1 MDTASVRTS
10 PVYSSVVINRCFI
23 GVQRKV
29 LSQRS
34 GGGKDFPL
42 RGNHH
47 VKRFG
52 AEIVNLFVP
61 QSHNTVICRNRLRCD
76 HIALHVIGKP
86 DYTIVGDRG
95 QRLVFIVI
103 NVKRSFAAS
112 LSTSREHGGRY
123 FFRRIEYL
131 HKEVLFFFLCG
142 FFDGFHRCTDEN
154 HTFAGFR
161 QFTYLCKGFVD
172 DPQLFD

>member
-10 PVYSSVVINRCFI
+10 PVYRSVVINRGFI

-76 HIALHVIGKP
+76 HIALRVIGKP

-103 NVKRSFAAS
+103 TSIPKTCATVLPQVISLKSMSMHPPCLQLYIRKQIAGNTGFKRN
-112 LSTSREHGGRY
+112 GGVPIAGTYAQRG
-123 FFRRIEYL
+123 
-131 HKEVLFFFLCG
+131 VFLCEK
-142 FFDGFHRCTDEN
+142 C
-154 HTFAGFR
+154 AG
-161 QFTYLCKGFVD
+161 YDLSVL
-172 DPQLFD
+172 P